1 VSLSLCLRIVL
12 GSLPSDGRCRMRQG
26 FGFEYLET
34 VFALVT
40 IFLFFRW
47 AMHLDSSRYPL
58 TDLTRTNKQ
67 GRVEP

>member
-1 VSLSLCLRIVL
+1 
-12 GSLPSDGRCRMRQG
+12 MRQG
-26 FGFEYLET
+26 FGFEHLET
-34 VFALVT
+34 VFALAT